1 MKYRLLDEE
10 TLGQM
15 IDFLDNI
22 QIEAAKGKYKDDID
36 KINMCSYLISEI
48 INANEAMEID
58 DIDDDSEELEN
69 LKKGDGLYVDMPDIQ
84 DMDEKDWNKMVEQ
97 LDAFFAGWEKAT
109 QNKKKRDDAKRK
121 RNMNRKRQKE
131 QLIED
136 DSEEEYIPTIH
147 DKFEQYYLERE
158 MKRAIKE
165 SKTIDEMLYNLGLE
179 LPPEELN

>member
-58 DIDDDSEELEN
+58 DSDEDIEDIT
-69 LKKGDGLYVDMPDIQ
+69 KGDGLYIDTPGLENLD
-84 DMDEKDWNKMVEQ
+84 DRDWKKMMEQ
-97 LDAFFAGWEKAT
+97 LDAFFAGWEKANKRKLKKDKRNK
-109 QNKKKRDDAKRK
+109 NKKSTNIVNKKD
-121 RNMNRKRQKE
+121 E
-131 QLIED
+131 
-136 DSEEEYIPTIH
+136 EEEYIPTAY

-158 MKRAIKE
+158 MRKAIKE
-165 SKTIDEMLYNLGLE
+165 SKTMDEMLYNLGLD

>member
-15 IDFLDNI
+15 IDFLDSI
-22 QIEAAKGKYKDDID
+22 QIEASKGKYKDDMD

-58 DIDDDSEELEN
+58 DDSDDIEDI
-69 LKKGDGLYVDMPDIQ
+69 KKGDGLYVDMPDIQ
-84 DMDEKDWNKMVEQ
+84 DMDEKDWNKMIEQ

-109 QNKKKRDDAKRK
+109 RKKKKRDINKNKRK
-121 RNMNRKRQKE
+121 RKFT
-131 QLIED
+131 ED
-136 DSEEEYIPTIH
+136 TPKDDEEEYIPTVH

-158 MKRAIKE
+158 MRRAVKE
-165 SKTIDEMLYNLGLE
+165 AKTMDEMLYNLGLE
-179 LPPEELN
+179 LPPEDLN

>member
-15 IDFLDNI
+15 IDFLDDI
-22 QIEAAKGKYKDDID
+22 QIEASKGKYKDDMD

-58 DIDDDSEELEN
+58 DEDDIEDIKN
-69 LKKGDGLYVDMPDIQ
+69 LKKGDGLFVDIPELND
-84 DMDEKDWNKMVEQ
+84 KDWGKMIEQ
-97 LDAFFAGWEKAT
+97 LDAFFAGWEKST
-109 QNKKKRDDAKRK
+109 NKKKRNDNKK
-121 RNMNRKRQKE
+121 NMNKKRQE
-131 QLIED
+131 EVEEID
-136 DSEEEYIPTIH
+136 DSEEEYIPTKH

-158 MKRAIKE
+158 MKKTLKE
-165 SKTIDEMLYNLGLE
+165 AKEAKTMDEILYNIGLE

>member
-15 IDFLDNI
+15 IDFLDAI
-22 QIEAAKGKYKDDID
+22 QIEASKGKYKDDMD

-109 QNKKKRDDAKRK
+109 QKKKKRDDAKRK
-121 RNMNRKRQKE
+121 RNINRKRK
-131 QLIED
+131 IEED
-136 DSEEEYIPTIH
+136 VEEYIPTVH
-147 DKFEQYYLERE
+147 DEFEQYYLERE
-158 MKRAIKE
+158 MKKAIKE
-165 SKTIDEMLYNLGLE
+165 SKTMDEMLYDLGLE

>member
-15 IDFLDNI
+15 IDFLDTI
-22 QIEAAKGKYKDDID
+22 QIEASKGKYKDDMD

-58 DIDDDSEELEN
+58 DEEEDISN
-69 LKKGDGLYVDMPDIQ
+69 LKKGDGLYVDIPELND
-84 DMDEKDWNKMVEQ
+84 KDWNKMIEQ
-97 LDAFFAGWEKAT
+97 LDAFFAGWEKST
-109 QNKKKRDDAKRK
+109 NKKKRNDNKK
-121 RNMNRKRQKE
+121 NMNKKRQDE
-131 QLIED
+131 VEEID

-158 MKRAIKE
+158 MRRAIKE
-165 SKTIDEMLYNLGLE
+165 AKTMDEMLYDLGLD

>member
-15 IDFLDNI
+15 IDFLDTI
-22 QIEAAKGKYKDDID
+22 QIEASKGKYKDDMD

-58 DIDDDSEELEN
+58 DEEEDIKN
-69 LKKGDGLYVDMPDIQ
+69 LKKGDGLYVDIPELND
-84 DMDEKDWNKMVEQ
+84 KDWNKMIEQ
-97 LDAFFAGWEKAT
+97 LDAFFAGWEKST
-109 QNKKKRDDAKRK
+109 NKKKRNNNKK
-121 RNMNRKRQKE
+121 NMNKKRQDE
-131 QLIED
+131 VEEID
-136 DSEEEYIPTIH
+136 DSEEEYIPTKH

-158 MKRAIKE
+158 MRRAIKE
-165 SKTIDEMLYNLGLE
+165 AKTMDEMLYDLGLN

>member
-48 INANEAMEID
+48 INASEAM
-58 DIDDDSEELEN
+58 IDDDKDNEKDDLKDI
-69 LKKGDGLYVDMPDIQ
+69 KKGDGLYVDIPDL
-84 DMDEKDWNKMVEQ
+84 DDKDWNTMIEQ
-97 LDAFFAGWEKAT
+97 LDAFFAGWEKST
-109 QNKKKRDDAKRK
+109 NKKRK
-121 RNMNRKRQKE
+121 NDKKMKKNTDVK
-131 QLIED
+131 
-136 DSEEEYIPTIH
+136 SEEILDDYVPTVH

-158 MKRAIKE
+158 MRKASKE
-165 SKTIDEMLYNLGLE
+165 AKTMNEMLYDLRIQ